1 VKGGDEQLADLR
13 GYVDSL
19 ALEKNFADRLRAQIA
34 DIRKHLAQ
42 GDTNAVCG
50 GLADLVAEA
59 EKESG
64 KRLTPEQ
71 GERIVADSM
80 RIRAVVGC

>member
-1 VKGGDEQLADLR
+1 
-13 GYVDSL
+13 
-19 ALEKNFADRLRAQIA
+19 
-34 DIRKHLAQ
+34 
-42 GDTNAVCG
+42 VCG

-64 KRLTPEQ
+64 KCLTPEQ
-71 GERIVADSM
+71 AERIVADSM